1 MPSPFSDKNAL
12 YLLAILEAIQ
22 KVKIYA
28 EGYTS
33 PEELFNAKE
42 QMAYNGICHLL
53 LAIGE
58 ESNKIEVALKET
70 QSFISW
76 EEIAGLRNRI
86 AHDYRGIDQNI
97 VFQIVKYELDILQGA
112 CERLLQM
119 LKMDKNEFA
128 KLLENPFYSHL
139 SYLKSILEE

>member
-1 MPSPFSDKNAL
+1 MPSLYSDKNAL
-12 YLLAILEAIQ
+12 YLLTILEAIQ
-22 KVKIYA
+22 KIKIYS
-28 EGYTS
+28 EKYTT

-58 ESNKIEVALKET
+58 ESKKIEMALKET

-86 AHDYRGIDQNI
+86 AHDYRGIDLNI
-97 VFQIVKYELDILQGA
+97 VFQIVKNELDTLQRA
-112 CERLLQM
+112 CEKLLQ
-119 LKMDKNEFA
+119 
-128 KLLENPFYSHL
+128 KLNLENIEFQALLNNSFYSHL
-139 SYLKSILEE
+139 GYLKSIFEE